1 MSGAQPS
8 HASRRILRPAQPLFI
23 WFTLLLAYALNL
35 LPLGQLPGIPD
46 WFALVLCFWAIHQPL
61 RIGMATG
68 FIFGVATD
76 VAHGS
81 VLGQHAL
88 AYVLLA
94 FAASGLS
101 RRILWFPLTRQALHV
116 LPLQLAAQL
125 VMILVAIAC
134 GREWPSLFWLLSSLS
149 GAALWLPLTYVL
161 LTPQYRPESRDVH
174 RPI

>member
-1 MSGAQPS
+1 MSGAQPT
-8 HASRRILRPAQPLFI
+8 HASRRILRPAQPVFI
-23 WFTLLLAYALNL
+23 WFSLLVAYGLNL
-35 LPLGQLPGIPD
+35 LPLGRLPGVPD
-46 WFALVLCFWAIHQPL
+46 WFALVLTFWAIHQPL

-68 FIFGVATD
+68 FLFGVATD

-101 RRILWFPLTRQALHV
+101 RRILWFPLARQAVHV
-116 LPLQLAAQL
+116 LPLQLATQL
-125 VMILVAIAC
+125 VMILVALVC
-134 GREWPSLFWLLSSLS
+134 GMEWPGVLWLLSSLT
-149 GAALWLPLTYVL
+149 GTALWLPLTYIL
-161 LTPQYRPESRDVH
+161 LTPQYRPQSKDVH

>member
-1 MSGAQPS
+1 MSGAQAS

-23 WFTLLLAYALNL
+23 WLSLLAGYALNL
-35 LPLGQLPGIPD
+35 LPLGQLPGVPD
-46 WFALVLCFWAIHQPL
+46 WFALVLTFWAIHQPL

-68 FIFGVATD
+68 FLFGVATD

-81 VLGQHAL
+81 ILGQHAL

-101 RRILWFPLTRQALHV
+101 RRILWFPLSRQAVHV
-116 LPLQLAAQL
+116 LPLQLATQL
-125 VMILVAIAC
+125 VMILVALVC
-134 GREWPSLFWLLSSLS
+134 GKEWPSVLWLLSSVT
-149 GAALWLPLTYVL
+149 GTALWLPLTYLL
-161 LTPQYRPESRDVH
+161 LTPQYRPESKDVH